1 MAVKVSGT
9 TVIDGSRN
17 VVNIGTV
24 DGRDVSVDGTKL
36 DGVQAGAEV
45 NQNAFT
51 TVSVAGQSDVV
62 ADAKTDTLNVAAG
75 SGITITTDAGTDTL
89 TFAHTDTSTQ
99 ANVTNTGTVV
109 IQSMTFDTFG
119 HVTGV
124 TSTSLPAGYSN
135 TDVDNHLNTGTAT
148 TGQVLSWSGSDYD
161 WIQAGAINDVFYEN
175 STTVST
181 SYTLTAG
188 KNAVSAGPIT
198 IADGVTVTVPAGS
211 RWAIV

>member
-9 TVIDGSRN
+9 TVIDSSRN
-17 VVNIGTV
+17 IINVGNV
-24 DGRDVSVDGTKL
+24 DGRDVSVDGAKL
-36 DGVQAGAEV
+36 DGIASGAEV

-51 TVSVAGQSDVV
+51 TVAVAGQSSVV
-62 ADAKTDTLNVAAG
+62 ADAKTDTITFAAG
-75 SGITITTDAGTDTL
+75 SGITLTTDATNDIV
-89 TFAHTDTSTQ
+89 TFAHTDTSSQ
-99 ANVTNTGTVV
+99 ANVTNTGSNV

-124 TSTSLPAGYSN
+124 TSTPLPAGYSN

-175 STTVST
+175 ATTVNT

-198 IADGVTVTVPAGS
+198 IASGVTVTVPSGS